1 MAHVGHMGDMT
12 TEAARIEAHP
22 TDKYLVSTDWE
33 NNAEEWWDAAR
44 ASSTIPPEVRRLLD
58 GTEDSDVCILQ
69 VSADACD
76 RIRRWAET
84 LPGWD
89 TGPEYAKTALFF
101 VPLCVYCLRPS
112 GRQESVASPAYGVY
126 WDRVSALPVAV
137 CEQHLPNGEY
147 GSPTECV
154 SPEEYGEC
162 AAAAEVAELP
172 NYTRP
177 VHAP

>member
-1 MAHVGHMGDMT
+1 MSA
-12 TEAARIEAHP
+12 IETGRGETQP
-22 TDKYLVSTDWE
+22 TDRYLIRVDWE

-44 ASSTIPPEVRRLLD
+44 ASSNAPPELLPLFD
-58 GTEDSDVCILQ
+58 ANTDDRVT
-69 VSADACD
+69 VSAEAYE
-76 RIRRWAET
+76 RIRQWAET

-162 AAAAEVAELP
+162 AAAAEVADLQ
-172 NYTRP
+172 NCTRP
-177 VHAP
+177 VLPPSPEVEE